1 MDDETMKAL
10 QVLREVNEALI
21 TGLEGAISCLE
32 NWDKFT
38 REDQK
43 TAIEKLKVIVAQ
55 SDRYY
60 GTKESEH

>member
-1 MDDETMKAL
+1 MDDETMKAF

-21 TGLEGAISCLE
+21 TGLEGAISCME

-38 REDQK
+38 FEDQK
-43 TAIEKLKVIVAQ
+43 AAIEKLKVIVAQ
-55 SDRYY
+55 SGKYY

>member
-10 QVLREVNEALI
+10 QVLKDVNEALI
-21 TGLEGAISCLE
+21 TGLEGAISCME

-38 REDQK
+38 SEDQK
-43 TAIEKLKVIVAQ
+43 AAIEKLKVIVAQ
-55 SDRYY
+55 SGKYY

>member
-21 TGLEGAISCLE
+21 TGLEGAISCME

-38 REDQK
+38 SEDK
-43 TAIEKLKVIVAQ
+43 KAAIEKLKVIVAQ
-55 SDRYY
+55 SGKYY